1 MAINILNVKLYES
14 VTCILFKVIV
24 MAGIILIKET
34 MTKDVKKVRTDTSM
48 QEVIATMLKFDI
60 SSVVVVQKDRPIGLI
75 THKDILLKM
84 IKPGLLPNVLTAI
97 NIMSTPIITVRE
109 EQSIDE
115 AAKIM
120 AEKGLKKLPVV
131 KNDKLVG
138 IITSTDIIRE
148 QPRLTKI
155 LEELCKPQFEK

>member
-1 MAINILNVKLYES
+1 
-14 VTCILFKVIV
+14 
-24 MAGIILIKET
+24 MAGIILIKEA
-34 MTKDVKKVRTDTSM
+34 MTRDVKKVRTDTSM

-97 NIMSTPIITVRE
+97 NVMSTPIITVKE

-115 AAKIM
+115 AAKLM
-120 AEKGLKKLPVV
+120 AEK
-131 KNDKLVG
+131 
-138 IITSTDIIRE
+138 
-148 QPRLTKI
+148 
-155 LEELCKPQFEK
+155 

>member
-1 MAINILNVKLYES
+1 
-14 VTCILFKVIV
+14 
-24 MAGIILIKET
+24 MAGIILIKEA

-60 SSVVVVQKDRPIGLI
+60 SSVVVQKDKPIGLI

-84 IKPGLLPNVLTAI
+84 IKPGILPNVLTAI

-115 AAKIM
+115 AAKLM
-120 AEKGLKKLPVV
+120 AEKGLKKLPIV
-131 KNDKLVG
+131 KNDKLVE
-138 IITSTDIIRE
+138 IITSTGIIRE
-148 QPRLTKI
+148 QPEDPWPSVSQRGRC
-155 LEELCKPQFEK
+155 CKGRC